1 MIDKEGGVIPIRANY
16 MALRNEKGII
26 VGGLATIQ
34 DLTLVHQLK
43 QAIQD
48 RYTCFD
54 MIGKSP
60 PMQKLFEMIPVVA
73 ASDATV
79 LIEGATGTGKDLLA
93 KILHSNSPRAHKPM
107 IKINCA
113 AIPESLLE
121 SEFFGYVRG
130 AFTGADCDKPG
141 RFQEADGSTIFL
153 DEIGDLPLSLQAK
166 LLRVLE
172 DKEFYPLGSRRTK
185 KVDVRIISA
194 TNRGLEHLVRTRQ
207 FREDLFYRLNVV
219 RMELTPL
226 SERRDDLPLLI
237 RHTLRKLCAARAVT
251 PPAVS
256 EGALQVLL
264 NYTYPGNV
272 REMENIIEHALILC
286 QREPLQDYHLPD
298 YVRTPSENTPV
309 TEAADRW
316 NRHSEEERRRIRTAL
331 ERFNGHRGKTA
342 RALGMERTT
351 LWRKMKRYELLN

>member
-1 MIDKEGGVIPIRANY
+1 MV
-16 MALRNEKGII
+16 RN
-26 VGGLATIQ
+26 
-34 DLTLVHQLK
+34 
-43 QAIQD
+43 
-48 RYTCFD
+48 
-54 MIGKSP
+54 
-60 PMQKLFEMIPVVA
+60 
-73 ASDATV
+73 
-79 LIEGATGTGKDLLA
+79 
-93 KILHSNSPRAHKPM
+93 
-107 IKINCA
+107 
-113 AIPESLLE
+113 
-121 SEFFGYVRG
+121 
-130 AFTGADCDKPG
+130 
-141 RFQEADGSTIFL
+141 
-153 DEIGDLPLSLQAK
+153 
-166 LLRVLE
+166 
-172 DKEFYPLGSRRTK
+172 
-185 KVDVRIISA
+185 
-194 TNRGLEHLVRTRQ
+194 RQ

-298 YVRTPSENTPV
+298 YVRTSSENTPV